1 MALYDYKCNSCNS
14 VFEVSHAMD
23 YDGSINCIYCDS
35 SQTHKLMGA
44 CRFNTGNDLGPTAS
58 HLMSEQRKNTEQER
72 GRVAT
77 ALGKMKPT
85 EQDLSQEPA
94 HAGCVHHT
102 RIELEE
108 RYGKIFP
115 TKK

>member
-1 MALYDYKCNSCNS
+1 MALYDYKCNSCNG

-23 YDGSINCIYCDS
+23 YTGSVNCIYCES

-58 HLMSEQRKNTEQER
+58 HLMSEQRKNTAQER
-72 GRVAT
+72 GRVSK
-77 ALGKMKPT
+77 ALGKMNPN
-85 EQDLSQEPA
+85 SQESCQEPV

-115 TKK
+115 TKT

>member
-1 MALYDYKCNSCNS
+1 MALYDYKCNSCNG
-14 VFEVSHAMD
+14 VFEVSHAMN
-23 YDGSINCIYCDS
+23 YDGSVSCVYCDS
-35 SQTHKLMGA
+35 NHTHKLMGT
-44 CRFNTGNDLGPTAS
+44 CRFNTGNDMGPTAS
-58 HLMSEQRKNTEQER
+58 HLMSEQRKNTEEER

-77 ALGKMKPT
+77 ALGKMKPKP
-85 EQDLSQEPA
+85 QDSCQEPV

-115 TKK
+115 TKT